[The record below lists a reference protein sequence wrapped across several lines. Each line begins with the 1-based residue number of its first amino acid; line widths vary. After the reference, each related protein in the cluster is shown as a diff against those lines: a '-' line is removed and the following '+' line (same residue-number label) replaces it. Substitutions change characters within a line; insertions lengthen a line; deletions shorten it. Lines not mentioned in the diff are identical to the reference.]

1 MSKYVIDTQLL
12 VRASRAGEEADR
24 YHDFVAAFSPSV
36 YLCSVVAQEL
46 LAGSRV
52 EENRELL
59 RTYIEPFEKRRR
71 TVAPTHWEWR
81 QAGTVLNGL
90 RKRGYTIT
98 SAFTNDVLIA
108 CTANQIGAE
117 VIHDNFRDYHA
128 IQQLVR
134 FRHRTGYPTRDAPAE
149 PAPQK

>member
-12 VRASRAGEEADR
+12 VRASRSEEDADR
-24 YHDFVAAFSPSV
+24 YRSFVTTYSPSI

-46 LAGSRV
+46 LAGSRLH
-52 EENRELL
+52 ENREML
-59 RTYIEPFEKRRR
+59 RRYIEPFERRRR

-81 QAGTVLNGL
+81 RAGTVLNGL
-90 RKRGYTIT
+90 RKQGYTIT

-134 FRHRTGYPTRDAPAE
+134 FRHRTGYPTREAPPRP
-149 PAPQK
+149 PAPE